1 MDFLLTPSG
10 DITFEIYEK
19 ETEPFEISFIVSKT
33 KTLSVSFHIDSDSE
47 VEISS
52 TALSLSFYVDN
63 PTYNKTI
70 TTTTEENE
78 YEQKINMR
86 LKTVMGDLLS
96 HKELGSLIE
105 TMKHEFIDTCTMT
118 SNLQKEITRALSDII
133 PNCEVT
139 VILKDK
145 TYYGYKDCMEAYIH
159 DKNKDNV
166 FVYKI

>member
-19 ETEPFEISFIVSKT
+19 ETDPLEISFIVSKT
-33 KTLSVSFHIDSDSE
+33 KALSLSFYIDSDSE
-47 VEISS
+47 IETNS
-52 TALSLSFYVDN
+52 TTLSLSFYVDN

-70 TTTTEENE
+70 TTTTEVNE

-86 LKTVMGDLLS
+86 LRTVMGDLLS

-118 SNLQKEITRALSDII
+118 SKLQKEITRALSDII
-133 PNCEVT
+133 PNCKVT
-139 VILKDK
+139 VVLKDN
-145 TYYGYKDCMEAYIH
+145 TYYGYKDCMVAYIQDQEK
-159 DKNKDNV
+159 DKV
-166 FVYKI
+166 FVYNI